1 MSEYFEELKSM
12 IDPSKGCDME
22 RIERAYLLAE
32 KAHSGQFR
40 ASGEPYIIHP
50 VEAAKITVQLGMDT
64 DTVVTALLHDVVE
77 DTVYTYEE
85 INEMFGEDVITRRG
99 RCKPC

>member
-1 MSEYFEELKSM
+1 MSGYFDELKNM
-12 IDPSKGCDME
+12 IDVGKGYDME

-40 ASGEPYIIHP
+40 ASGEPYIVHP

-64 DTVVTALLHDVVE
+64 DTVVTALLHDLFSE
-77 DTVYTYEE
+77 
-85 INEMFGEDVITRRG
+85 NAVIIQIYVQNKRRG
-99 RCKPC
+99 E

>member
-12 IDPSKGCDME
+12 IDPSKGYDME

-50 VEAAKITVQLGMDT
+50 VEAA
-64 DTVVTALLHDVVE
+64 
-77 DTVYTYEE
+77 
-85 INEMFGEDVITRRG
+85 R
-99 RCKPC
+99 